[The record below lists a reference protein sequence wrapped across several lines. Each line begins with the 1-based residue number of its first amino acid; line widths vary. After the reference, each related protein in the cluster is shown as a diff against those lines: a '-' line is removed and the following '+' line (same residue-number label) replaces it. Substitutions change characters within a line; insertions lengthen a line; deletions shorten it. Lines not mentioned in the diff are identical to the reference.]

1 MINTK
6 EKIYFTIKLLL
17 SLVAFLTLILFFYA
31 AFFYDPKLVEEAVV
45 KNDNLVEAEIKDKTI
60 DQEQEI
66 KKAELKEETIK
77 TEPKKIIKTKTTIK
91 DGLFATIGNKAI
103 TKSDIIN
110 EI

>member
-60 DQEQEI
+60 CHDTMYDRDKTWPKESLDRI
-66 KKAELKEETIK
+66 K
-77 TEPKKIIKTKTTIK
+77 
-91 DGLFATIGNKAI
+91 
-103 TKSDIIN
+103 
-110 EI
+110 